1 MKKSSKENLQLG
13 AIIGGILGLIIN
25 GSQQLDNKNPQQKFD
40 YQSFVLAGTIGAI
53 IGLTSASVLN
63 LIMSI
68 FSTRKEII
76 DEADEIS
83 YLVSAIGSYTPDEI
97 DKEVLIKG
105 RKVKSALKNKF
116 AKDILGN
123 VSYQGSVKQGTA
135 ISGLS
140 DLDIRIQFKKT
151 SFPSES
157 KMYNTVYNFFKYHF
171 KDSELKDVRKQ
182 KVSIGLI
189 YKIDEHEEI
198 IDVVPALRTDFVRGK
213 NDYTLFK
220 NPELCEGSW
229 KLKMNPKKQE
239 EFGTFQ
245 KDKIDIIKLLKLLK
259 TEVQLPIKSILLKEF
274 TKKAFE
280 KNSFI
285 PNGLNE
291 RLLMTLEFIRD
302 NIETINIKAPDNVRI
317 SLTDNLTSK
326 ERKSIKVK
334 IDRVICDLLDDRR
347 NFTEYFPERV

>member
-13 AIIGGILGLIIN
+13 AVIGGILGLIIN
-25 GSQQLDNKNPQQKFD
+25 GSEQLGNENSQQKFD
-40 YQSFVLAGTIGAI
+40 FQSFVLAGTVGAV

-63 LIMSI
+63 LIISI
-68 FSTRKEII
+68 FSTRKQII

-83 YLVSAIGSYTPDEI
+83 YLVGAIGSYKPDEI

-105 RKVKSALKNKF
+105 RKVKSALKYKF
-116 AKDILGN
+116 KNDILGN

-157 KMYNTVYNFFKYHF
+157 KMYNAVYNFFKYQF
-171 KDSELKDVRKQ
+171 KDTDLKGVRKQ

-189 YKIDEHEEI
+189 YKIDGYEEI
-198 IDVVPALRTDFVRGK
+198 IDIVPALRTDFVRGK

-220 NPELCEGSW
+220 NPDLCEGSW

-239 EFGTFQ
+239 EFGAYQ
-245 KDKIDIIKLLKLLK
+245 NDKINIIKLFKLLK
-259 TEVQLPIKSILLKEF
+259 TEVELPLKSILLKEF

-280 KNSFI
+280 NNSSI
-285 PNGLNE
+285 PNGLKG
-291 RLLMTLEFIRD
+291 RLLMTLNFIRD
-302 NIETINIKAPDNVRI
+302 NIETINIKAPDNVSI
-317 SLTDNLTSK
+317 SLTDSLTIK
-326 ERKSIKVK
+326 EKKSIKVK
-334 IDRVICDLLDDRR
+334 IDRVISDLKEDRS
-347 NFTEYFPERV
+347 NILEYFPKKH